1 MVISNAPASS
11 VIVLCSP
18 ISAGLRAV
26 ISVPAKG
33 ACVIA
38 SITTPEMVPL
48 GCAPALA
55 ASTRTAMPSAR
66 AARRRGSASVSR
78 FPTVSMLQ
86 DGVRRDQ
93 ETVRQEQPARRRD
106 CTVWKAEVGCASLGS
121 RGGPQMGQTRR
132 NFLKLAGAAG
142 IGAAAAPRALQ
153 AGQKARTVA
162 ARGNGNAGPKELPKN
177 MTFCTLRRDGRY
189 VLGVRTPRGVLDME
203 KAAKA
208 LRRPAPTTIDEVLQG
223 TDVQALKALVD
234 AAVANGA
241 AKAAFV
247 PEEQA
252 PFGPCVTNPEKIMML
267 GYNYKKHVIETK
279 RPMPDSPVLF
289 NKYNNALNWHG
300 GVINLPPKVAKK
312 FDYEVELVVVMGK
325 TARDVPKEK
334 ALDYVF
340 GYTVGN
346 DFSARDLQFKTPQL
360 MLGKTSDGFGPV
372 GPWLVTADQIPN
384 VQKLGLQTRVNGEIR
399 QNSNTDDMIFD
410 VATIVSYTSQVW
422 TLKPGDIFFT
432 GTPEGV
438 ILGKPE
444 AEQVWLKA
452 GDVVVTSI
460 EKLGDLRITLAPQQQ
475 A

>member
-1 MVISNAPASS
+1 
-11 VIVLCSP
+11 
-18 ISAGLRAV
+18 
-26 ISVPAKG
+26 
-33 ACVIA
+33 
-38 SITTPEMVPL
+38 
-48 GCAPALA
+48 
-55 ASTRTAMPSAR
+55 
-66 AARRRGSASVSR
+66 
-78 FPTVSMLQ
+78 
-86 DGVRRDQ
+86 
-93 ETVRQEQPARRRD
+93 
-106 CTVWKAEVGCASLGS
+106 
-121 RGGPQMGQTRR
+121 MGQTRR

-142 IGAAAAPRALQ
+142 IGAAAAPRAFGAAQ
-153 AGQKARTVA
+153 GKARTVA
-162 ARGNGNAGPKELPKN
+162 ARGNGNAGPKELPRN

-189 VLGVRTPRGVLDME
+189 VLGVRTQRGVLDVE
-203 KAAKA
+203 KAGKA
-208 LRRPAPTTIDEVLQG
+208 LRRPAPSTIEEVLQG
-223 TDVQALKALVD
+223 TDAQALKALVD

-300 GVINLPPKVAKK
+300 GVINLPQKVAKK

-334 ALDYVF
+334 ALEYVF
-340 GYTVGN
+340 GYCVGN

-360 MLGKTSDGFGPV
+360 MLGKTSDGFGPI

-384 VQKLGLQTRVNGEIR
+384 VQKLGLQTRVNGELR

-410 VATIVSYTSQVW
+410 VATIISYTSQIW

-452 GDVVVTSI
+452 GDVVITSI
-460 EKLGDLRITLAPQQQ
+460 EKLGDLRVTLAPQQQ

>member
-1 MVISNAPASS
+1 
-11 VIVLCSP
+11 
-18 ISAGLRAV
+18 
-26 ISVPAKG
+26 
-33 ACVIA
+33 
-38 SITTPEMVPL
+38 
-48 GCAPALA
+48 
-55 ASTRTAMPSAR
+55 
-66 AARRRGSASVSR
+66 
-78 FPTVSMLQ
+78 
-86 DGVRRDQ
+86 
-93 ETVRQEQPARRRD
+93 
-106 CTVWKAEVGCASLGS
+106 
-121 RGGPQMGQTRR
+121 MGQTRR
-132 NFLKLAGAAG
+132 KFLKLAGAAG
-142 IGAAAAPRALQ
+142 LGVAAAPGALE
-153 AGQKARTVA
+153 AAAQKTRTVA
-162 ARGNGNAGPKELPKN
+162 ASGNGGTGPKELPKN

-189 VLGVRTPRGVLDME
+189 ALGIRTPKGVLDVE
-203 KAAKA
+203 KAGKA
-208 LRRPAPTTIDEVLQG
+208 LKRAAPSTIDEVLQG
-223 TDVQALKALVD
+223 TDVAALKSLID

-247 PEEQA
+247 PENQA
-252 PFGPCVTNPEKIMML
+252 QFGPCVPHPEKIMML

-279 RPMPDSPVLF
+279 REMPKSPVLF
-289 NKYNNALNWHG
+289 NKYNNALNWHD
-300 GVINLPPKVAKK
+300 GVINLPEKVAKK

-325 TARDVPKEK
+325 TARDVPEEK

-360 MLGKTSDGFGPV
+360 MLGKTSDGFGPI

-384 VQKLGLQTRVNGEIR
+384 VQKLGLQTRVNGELR
-399 QNSNTDDMIFD
+399 QNSNTDDMIFS
-410 VATIVSYTSQVW
+410 VANIISYVSTIW

-460 EKLGDLRITLAPQQQ
+460 EKLGDLKITLAPQRQ

>member
-1 MVISNAPASS
+1 
-11 VIVLCSP
+11 
-18 ISAGLRAV
+18 
-26 ISVPAKG
+26 
-33 ACVIA
+33 
-38 SITTPEMVPL
+38 
-48 GCAPALA
+48 
-55 ASTRTAMPSAR
+55 
-66 AARRRGSASVSR
+66 
-78 FPTVSMLQ
+78 
-86 DGVRRDQ
+86 
-93 ETVRQEQPARRRD
+93 
-106 CTVWKAEVGCASLGS
+106 
-121 RGGPQMGQTRR
+121 
-132 NFLKLAGAAG
+132 
-142 IGAAAAPRALQ
+142 
-153 AGQKARTVA
+153 
-162 ARGNGNAGPKELPKN
+162 
-177 MTFCTLRRDGRY
+177 
-189 VLGVRTPRGVLDME
+189 
-203 KAAKA
+203 
-208 LRRPAPTTIDEVLQG
+208 
-223 TDVQALKALVD
+223 
-234 AAVANGA
+234 
-241 AKAAFV
+241 
-247 PEEQA
+247 
-252 PFGPCVTNPEKIMML
+252 MML
-267 GYNYKKHVIETK
+267 GYNYKKHVAEVKKPT
-279 RPMPDSPVLF
+279 PDSPVLF

-300 GVINLPPKVAKK
+300 GVINLPQKVAKK

-360 MLGKTSDGFGPV
+360 MLGKTSDGFGPI

-410 VATIVSYTSQVW
+410 VATIISYTSQVW